1 MCLFHFLYTC
11 IAEYAFYLRHQSW
24 ADGALSA
31 IVEQD
36 LIAAI
41 DNAINAL
48 NAAWQTASQQMYQNA
63 GAQPGAGAGQ
73 EQGPFYNDQQQSQ
86 QNTQKDDNI
95 QDADFE
101 EVK

>member
-1 MCLFHFLYTC
+1 MAASEAGAGPHT
-11 IAEYAFYLRHQSW
+11 AGHSDSSSGPVSDRGGPGGSGHRR
-24 ADGALSA
+24 GALRRP
-31 IVEQD
+31 VRRRMD
-36 LIAAI
+36 R
-41 DNAINAL
+41 D
-48 NAAWQTASQQMYQNA
+48 A
-63 GAQPGAGAGQ
+63 GAGAGAGQ